1 MSVSFKVDLD
11 AAGAADAGEEFA
23 DAIVEIVAAASSGDR
38 ELDKLIRQMRKLR
51 GPANEVER
59 VTKGLGGKKGM
70 GGGGD
75 FFGFAGGIATGTLLA
90 DVIKNIAS
98 AAFNAAKALA
108 VMGVKAAIAFTSAVA
123 DAAMSREKSILALG
137 VLRGGG
143 VAGGT
148 AEFEKIK
155 ETAIQMGVPLDE
167 AAKQFQKLAAMQFSP
182 KDADTFFKR
191 MQDLKA
197 IGASADEVGR
207 AMLAITQI
215 KSKGKMQGEEMLQL
229 AEAGV
234 SLDLIYAELEKQTGK
249 TREEVMALQQA
260 GKISAD
266 MGLDAIEKAIGK
278 KVGGKAAGK
287 AAEEFMDTTL
297 SGLVQ
302 RIQGFKSILLDDIAA
317 QLGPE
322 LKAVKPMLDDIMK
335 ALRSEE
341 AKVVI
346 GEVAAGFRLMLN
358 GAKAAWP
365 AIKAFVGGFAEA
377 FGPVWK
383 QLKEAGGAMLK
394 AFGGG
399 DAKQGMADLIVVA
412 RVLGVVLAHT
422 VGFMIALGGLA
433 GGVVAGI
440 ALVFGKLSQLIMR
453 AGELAGEFMAKGS
466 NLGSQLVNGLVAGIT
481 GGAGKVM
488 ASIKGLASGM
498 MGGAEKTLDVNS
510 PSGEFEWIG
519 EMVGEGFAGGVD
531 FSAPAANDAMTAMV
545 TPPAPASGGSGG
557 GGGSR
562 TYNISITVTGNA
574 DPEAIAEAMRRE
586 VEAINEREA
595 LERGAA

>member
-11 AAGAADAGEEFA
+11 ADGAVDAGEEFA
-23 DAIVEIVAAASSGDR
+23 DVIDDIIAAASSGDR

-59 VTKGLGGKKGM
+59 ATKGLGGKSIK
-70 GGGGD
+70 GGD
-75 FFGFAGGIATGTLLA
+75 AFGFAGGIAGGVLLA

-148 AEFEKIK
+148 KEFEKIK

-182 KDADTFFKR
+182 QDADTFFKR

-197 IGASADEVGR
+197 IGASADEVQR

-341 AKVVI
+341 AKTVI
-346 GEVAAGFRLMLN
+346 REVAAGFRELLK

-365 AIKAFVGGFAEA
+365 AIKAFVGGFAET
-377 FGPVWK
+377 FGPVWE
-383 QLKEAGGAMLK
+383 QLKEAGSAILK

-399 DAKQGMADLIVVA
+399 DTKQGLQDLVTVA
-412 RVLGVVLAHT
+412 RALGFVLAHV
-422 VGFMIALGGLA
+422 VGFMVFLGGIA
-433 GGVVAGI
+433 ATVIGGIGM
-440 ALVFGKLSQLIMR
+440 VFAKVSQLIMR
-453 AGELAGEFMAKGS
+453 VGELAGEFASKGQE
-466 NLGSQLVNGLVAGIT
+466 LGSQLVAGLVNGIT
-481 GGAGKVM
+481 GGAGKVTS
-488 ASIKGLASGM
+488 AIKGLASGM
-498 MGGAEKTLDVNS
+498 MGGAEKTLDVHS

-519 EMVGEGFAGGVD
+519 EMVGKGMARGVD
-531 FSAPAANDAMTAMV
+531 FSAPAANDAMAEMV
-545 TPPAPASGGSGG
+545 APPAPTSGGGG

-562 TYNISITVTGNA
+562 TYNINITITSNA
-574 DPEAIAEAMRRE
+574 DPEAVAAAVRRE